1 MVFGDVEGIIKDH
14 LTRYFLWR
22 ERLALVRDVTKIRSA
37 LCFTR
42 AVVPKQSFWLTSS
55 LLSRGPRRAGRTA
68 FKSTMAAIF
77 DPVPFIR
84 PARNGGTIRPITR
97 LQSPHF
103 GGHVKRLIWTMVGAV
118 HLAAILRN
126 RVTYVPTQIRLSR
139 AAMATIWQNV
149 TLALGL
155 KGVFLVA
162 SAFGITGQSIAILAD
177 TGATCL

>member
-1 MVFGDVEGIIKDH
+1 
-14 LTRYFLWR
+14 
-22 ERLALVRDVTKIRSA
+22 
-37 LCFTR
+37 
-42 AVVPKQSFWLTSS
+42 
-55 LLSRGPRRAGRTA
+55 
-68 FKSTMAAIF
+68 MAAIF

-84 PARNGGTIRPITR
+84 PARNGETIWPIAS

-103 GGHVKRLIWTMVGAV
+103 GGHVKRLIVTTVGAV

-139 AAMATIWQNV
+139 ASMATIWQNV

-155 KGVFLVA
+155 KGVFHVA